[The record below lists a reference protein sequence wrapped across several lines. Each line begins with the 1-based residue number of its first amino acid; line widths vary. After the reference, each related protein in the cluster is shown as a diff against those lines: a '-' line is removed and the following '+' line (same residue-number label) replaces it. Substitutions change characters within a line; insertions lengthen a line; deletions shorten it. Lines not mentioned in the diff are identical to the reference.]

1 MSANLGQVRSTGSAP
16 RAPSA
21 APPLDWRF
29 PARPENLHNLRSR
42 IRDYISGNRQAFS
55 GLPTAVK
62 ILGLHLISE
71 QRTIM
76 NRRTVGANPPPACGH
91 SDSLQWGLTS
101 RQVPLKDFSADLQ
114 RIMSNLFARTSADS
128 WGDRFEY
135 ASLALEMEDGRVVA
149 PLAIEATSYDEN
161 QVKFNMGFMDEV
173 AARAGERA
181 RNKPGL
187 FSGNIRLILIHTH
200 PQDPEHLEVVKVNED
215 GLYYTGLSQKD
226 YYGLDIHLD
235 RLIGCL
241 RRKGFTG
248 PIEVVEA
255 AVPVPLMPLIG
266 SDPNYYISTYTRQI
280 PALS

>member
-1 MSANLGQVRSTGSAP
+1 M
-16 RAPSA
+16 
-21 APPLDWRF
+21 
-29 PARPENLHNLRSR
+29 
-42 IRDYISGNRQAFS
+42 SGNRQAFF

-62 ILGLHLISE
+62 VLGLHFISE
-71 QRTIM
+71 QRAIM
-76 NRRTVGANPPPACGH
+76 NRRTVGANPPPACDH
-91 SDSLQWGLTS
+91 SDSLQWEMTS
-101 RQVPLKDFSADLQ
+101 RQVPLKDFSADIQ

-135 ASLALEMEDGRVVA
+135 ASLALEMGDGGVIS

-161 QVKFNMGFMDEV
+161 QVKFNMGFLDEV
-173 AARAGERA
+173 AVRAGERA

-187 FSGNIRLILIHTH
+187 VNGKIRLILMHTH
-200 PQDPEHLEVVKVNED
+200 PQDPENLEVVRVNED

-255 AVPVPLMPLIG
+255 AVPVPLMPLAG
-266 SDPNYYISTYTRQI
+266 SDPNYYVSTYTRHI

>member
-76 NRRTVGANPPPACGH
+76 NRRTVGASLPPACGH
-91 SDSLQWGLTS
+91 SDSLQWEMTS
-101 RQVPLKDFSADLQ
+101 RQVPLKDFSADI
-114 RIMSNLFARTSADS
+114 RKTMSNLFRRTIADS
-128 WGDRFEY
+128 WGKRFEY
-135 ASLALEMEDGRVVA
+135 ASLALEMEDGSLVS

-161 QVKFNMGFMDEV
+161 QVKFNMGFLGEV
-173 AARAGERA
+173 ATRAGERA
-181 RNKPGL
+181 QRKPGL
-187 FSGNIRLILIHTH
+187 FGGKIKLYLMHTH
-200 PQDPEHLEVVKVNED
+200 PQDIDQLDVVKVNED
-215 GLYYTGLSQKD
+215 GLYYTGLSRQD
-226 YYGLDIHLD
+226 YYGLDINLD
-235 RLIGCL
+235 RLASYL
-241 RRKGFTG
+241 RSRGFTG

-255 AVPVPLMPLIG
+255 AVPVPLMPLEE
-266 SDPNYYISTYTRQI
+266 SDPNYYVATYIRQV